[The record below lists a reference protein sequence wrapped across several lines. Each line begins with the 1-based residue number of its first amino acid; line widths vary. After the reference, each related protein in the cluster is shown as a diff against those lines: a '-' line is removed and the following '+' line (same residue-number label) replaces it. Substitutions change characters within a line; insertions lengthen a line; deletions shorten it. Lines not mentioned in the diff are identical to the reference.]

1 MKTSSYGKK
10 CLCGHYE
17 SEHVALTQKNPVLEP
32 SDLGILLPFPPD
44 FDLKRSNCQICN
56 CQKFDS

>member
-1 MKTSSYGKK
+1 MKTRTFGKK
-10 CLCGHYE
+10 CKCSHYE
-17 SEHVALTQKNPVLEP
+17 NSHVALKQNHSIPEP

-56 CQKFDS
+56 CLKFNS